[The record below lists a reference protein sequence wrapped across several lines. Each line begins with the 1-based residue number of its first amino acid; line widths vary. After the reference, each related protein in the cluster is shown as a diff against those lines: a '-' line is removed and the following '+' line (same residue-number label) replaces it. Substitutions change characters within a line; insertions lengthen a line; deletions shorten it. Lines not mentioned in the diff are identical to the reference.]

1 MIKSEPMWS
10 YFGAVL
16 PDSAGRIDEHRSKR
30 RLVRGGW
37 LFIDIIVDSGV
48 TNHGALA
55 QGKRVI
61 IGEPLQSSSTFGREI
76 YQPRLTPIRQDWRCF
91 ARCARCDNVVWMW
104 A

>member
-1 MIKSEPMWS
+1 MIKSEPVWS

-61 IGEPLQSSSTFGREI
+61 IGEPPQSSSTFGREDL
-76 YQPRLTPIRQDWRCF
+76 PTSPDSDPARLALLCP
-91 ARCARCDNVVWMW
+91 M
-104 A
+104 

>member
-1 MIKSEPMWS
+1 MWS

-48 TNHGALA
+48 TNHGGLGSRQTCYYRGTPAIQFYLWEGRSTNLA
-55 QGKRVI
+55 
-61 IGEPLQSSSTFGREI
+61 
-76 YQPRLTPIRQDWRCF
+76 
-91 ARCARCDNVVWMW
+91 
-104 A
+104 